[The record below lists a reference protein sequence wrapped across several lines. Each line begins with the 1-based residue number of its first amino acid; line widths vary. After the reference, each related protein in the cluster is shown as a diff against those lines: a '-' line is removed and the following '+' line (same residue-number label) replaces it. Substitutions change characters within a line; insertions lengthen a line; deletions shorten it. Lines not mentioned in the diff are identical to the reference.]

1 VIFYSIFWS
10 VYAPIALLILWLIE
24 DTLRQYLQSAKARV
38 GSLDQTVATA
48 GSRWVILGQCGNRFK
63 EL

>member
-1 VIFYSIFWS
+1 MIFYSIFWT
-10 VYAPIALLILWLIE
+10 VYVPIALLILWLIE

-48 GSRWVILGQCGNRFK
+48 RRHRHR
-63 EL
+63 

>member
-1 VIFYSIFWS
+1 MIFYSIFWS

-24 DTLRQYLQSAKARV
+24 DTLRQYLQSATARV

-48 GSRWVILGQCGNRFK
+48 RRHRHR
-63 EL
+63 